1 MKGSLYVRG
10 NNSTVSLL
18 EMPWRPKFDKNPELH
33 FDECIKANKV
43 LLNRSQKYSGA
54 KQNFVS
60 LNSVYKLEPH
70 YEN

>member
-43 LLNRSQKYSGA
+43 LLDRSQVTELDSCTKY
-54 KQNFVS
+54 Q
-60 LNSVYKLEPH
+60 
-70 YEN
+70 YEIGMLD